1 MSTLAASLAALP
13 LEQRYARLPEPLWAR
28 AQVTPLDDPWVVAWS
43 DDAARALGLDPAA
56 RHDPATLEA
65 INGRRALGVEPVAA
79 AYAGHQFGV
88 WVPRL
93 GDGRAVSLGE
103 ARTPAG
109 ETWDLQ
115 VKGSGRTAFSRV
127 FDGRAV
133 LRSSVREL
141 LASEALDALGVPTT
155 RALCVV
161 GSRTPVQREEVET
174 GALLVRLAPTHVRL
188 GTFEYVAR
196 SHPEHLAALADF
208 VIAEDLAPVVDPAAP
223 DRYRRLLE
231 EAVRRTARL
240 VAAWQAHGFVHGVL
254 NTDNLSIIGLTLDY
268 GPFAF
273 VEAFDPGLVVNHSD
287 PGGRYAFDRQPEVC
301 LWNLGRLAVALAP
314 LVPREAAEAALE
326 AFAPEFARTYREL
339 MRHKLGLAAW
349 RDDDDDLLL
358 SLLQAM
364 ADGEADLALTFR
376 ALGRVDPA
384 DEASQASVQAAFRD
398 PRPWAAVAARYAAR
412 LRQDGLD
419 PAARRAAMDRVNP
432 RYVLRTHL
440 AQRAIERAEAGDGGE
455 VERLLRVLRRP
466 FDEQPGEEAYAQPP
480 PADAPPVVLSC
491 SS

>member
-1 MSTLAASLAALP
+1 MLAPSLAALP
-13 LEQRYARLPEPLWAR
+13 LEQRYARLPAPLWTR
-28 AQVTPLDDPWVVAWS
+28 ERVTPLDAPWLVGWS

-56 RHDPATLEA
+56 KDDPATLEA
-65 INGRRALGVEPVAA
+65 FNGQRALAVEPVAM

-93 GDGRAVSLGE
+93 GDGRAVLLGE
-103 ARTPAG
+103 ARTPGG
-109 ETWDLQ
+109 ETWDVQ

-127 FDGRAV
+127 FDGRSV
-133 LRSSVREL
+133 LRSAVREL
-141 LASEALDALGVPTT
+141 LASEALDALGIPTT

-161 GSRTPVQREEVET
+161 GSRTPVRREEEET

-188 GTFEYVAR
+188 GTFEWVAR
-196 SHPEHLAALADF
+196 SHPEHLAALADH
-208 VIAEDLAPVVDPAAP
+208 VIAEDLAGVVDPTAA
-223 DRYRRLLE
+223 DRHRRLLDE
-231 EAVRRTARL
+231 VVHRTARL

-254 NTDNLSIIGLTLDY
+254 NTDNLSIVGVTLDY

-314 LVPREAAEAALE
+314 LVPREAAEEALAAYG
-326 AFAPEFARTYREL
+326 PEFGRAYREL
-339 MRHKLGLAAW
+339 MRKKLGLAGW
-349 RDDDDDLLL
+349 RGDEDDDLLL
-358 SLLQAM
+358 ALLQTM
-364 ADGEADLALTFR
+364 SEGQADLALTLR

-384 DEASQASVQAAFRD
+384 DASSDAPVRAAFRD
-398 PRPWAAVAARYAAR
+398 PRPWAGVAARYAAR

-419 PAARRAAMDRVNP
+419 PAARRAAMDAVNP

-440 AQRAIERAEAGDGGE
+440 AQRAIERAQAGDGDE
-455 VERLLRVLRRP
+455 VARLLRVLRRP
-466 FDEQPGEEAYAQPP
+466 FDEQPGEEAYALPP
-480 PADAPPVVLSC
+480 PADAPPVALSC